1 MVDGEDSL
9 LYICEI
15 PQANIKLLIDES
27 VERDHEYGLVIKD
40 PTKIPRAPV
49 IVKQPVNTMFDLM
62 RREVINYVSVMCLGM
77 YRSIFRFTIIC

>member
-15 PQANIKLLIDES
+15 PQANLNMLIDES
-27 VERDHEYGLVIKD
+27 VERDHEYGIIVKD

-49 IVKQPVNTMFDLM
+49 ITKQPEDTIFDLA
-62 RREVINYVSVMCLGM
+62 RRSVVNHTSIMCLGRWIVM
-77 YRSIFRFTIIC
+77 LW